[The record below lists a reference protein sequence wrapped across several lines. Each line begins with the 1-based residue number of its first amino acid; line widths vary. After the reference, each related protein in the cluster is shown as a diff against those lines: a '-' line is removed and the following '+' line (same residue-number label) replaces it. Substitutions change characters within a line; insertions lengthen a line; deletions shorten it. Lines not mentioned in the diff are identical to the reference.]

1 MRLTYVASRSLYTCE
16 QKMGK
21 GENLGRIAVDFQH
34 VTSPMINVGQSHFSN
49 NCHSISWHPTL
60 ILHLFFL
67 HVNLELRSAVSETV
81 LQTSYSEL

>member
-49 NCHSISWHPTL
+49 NCHSINWHPIL

-67 HVNLELRSAVSETV
+67 HVNLEL
-81 LQTSYSEL
+81 